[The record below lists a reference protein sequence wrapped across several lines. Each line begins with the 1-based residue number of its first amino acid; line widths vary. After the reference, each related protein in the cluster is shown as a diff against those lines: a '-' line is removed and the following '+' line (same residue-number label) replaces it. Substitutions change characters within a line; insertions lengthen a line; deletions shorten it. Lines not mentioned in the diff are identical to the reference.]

1 MIAAVNEYRAK
12 AFECMSLAECM
23 NDPEER
29 AEILR
34 FARMWMELAEPI
46 DELRGAYELRR
57 GR

>member
-1 MIAAVNEYRAK
+1 MNIA
-12 AFECMSLAECM
+12 
-23 NDPEER
+23 R

-46 DELRGAYELRR
+46 EELQGTYELPR